1 MGLGEMW
8 RCGCRGAG
16 CRSPI
21 VLAVVENLVGSWSNI
36 VLVFVQRL
44 GKAGRIL
51 FWHLFKTCACGAS
64 NS

>member
-21 VLAVVENLVGSWSNI
+21 VLAVVENLVGSWSHI
-36 VLVFVQRL
+36 VLALVQNLRL
-44 GKAGRIL
+44 RRFEQLNCVPKQYAP
-51 FWHLFKTCACGAS
+51 T
-64 NS
+64 